1 MLCLCFEIV
10 NAPIKR
16 TFECY
21 SIYKEQTL
29 YSVSTPVSVFS
40 QYSHEQGDLTELDH
54 QVGVFKCIV

>member
-1 MLCLCFEIV
+1 MLCFCLEIV

-40 QYSHEQGDLTELDH
+40 QYSHEQGDLTASPP
-54 QVGVFKCIV
+54 GG